1 MTRPDT
7 ATNVQAAAAAAAAE
21 AAVAADATT
30 AKPEE
35 PVGLCAQAKQLLWR
49 KPAAALYDF
58 LAAFRTCRAY
68 RLQFLRGFIGSLN
81 PFGIFG
87 CERRY
92 FASTA
97 LLSQPSRL
105 VDLISCAAA
114 SSDYWYEDVFA
125 PHFDFFGW

>member
-1 MTRPDT
+1 M
-7 ATNVQAAAAAAAAE
+7 QAAAAAAAAE
-21 AAVAADATT
+21 AAAADATT

-87 CERRY
+87 CERCYLRVHSSSQSA
-92 FASTA
+92 FSSRGSHIMCRCLFR
-97 LLSQPSRL
+97 LL
-105 VDLISCAAA
+105 V
-114 SSDYWYEDVFA
+114 
-125 PHFDFFGW
+125 

>member
-1 MTRPDT
+1 M
-7 ATNVQAAAAAAAAE
+7 QAAAAAAAAE
-21 AAVAADATT
+21 AAAADATT

-87 CERRY
+87 CERCYPRVHIL
-92 FASTA
+92 
-97 LLSQPSRL
+97 LLSQPSHGSHLMCRCLFRL
-105 VDLISCAAA
+105 LV
-114 SSDYWYEDVFA
+114 
-125 PHFDFFGW
+125 

>member
-1 MTRPDT
+1 M
-7 ATNVQAAAAAAAAE
+7 QAAAAAAAAE
-21 AAVAADATT
+21 AAAADATI

-35 PVGLCAQAKQLLWR
+35 PVGVCAQAKQLLWR

-87 CERRY
+87 CEPS
-92 FASTA
+92 ASTTRLRSA
-97 LLSQPSRL
+97 VPAFSGSHLMCRCLFRLL
-105 VDLISCAAA
+105 V
-114 SSDYWYEDVFA
+114 
-125 PHFDFFGW
+125 